1 MTASLKK
8 SFTSAIAIIKLIL
21 PILFAIEILKYYQLI
36 EPLSILLSPIL
47 ELLELPN
54 EFAIIWIVG
63 IFTGI
68 YGAIATFFYIATNP
82 ESYTIAQVSIL
93 SVLILVV
100 HALPIEA
107 KISQYL
113 GVNYWKIIFFRF
125 AVAIIYA
132 LIVKYL
138 TDFFGL
144 LQEKV
149 HLTTIITTQQDTSIF
164 SIITGPIITCI
175 EIGVIIVVLYM
186 IIDFLK
192 KINVIRYIELILK
205 PITYILKIDNRLS
218 NSLLIGMVLGLSYG
232 GAILIEDLKNLKKVS
247 NKEKNKVVYLLNI
260 LHSLIEDT
268 ILVLLIGANIFVVLL
283 GRIVFSI
290 LIMLLIN
297 VYHNK
302 IKRIT

>member
-149 HLTTIITTQQDTSIF
+149 HLTTIITTQQDSSIF

-192 KINVIRYIELILK
+192 KVNVIRYIELILK

-297 VYHNK
+297 IYHNK